1 VITVKDLSEYYLHCE
16 NGKELFEK
24 DTIDVYYGY
33 WTHKQAKD
41 EELFEGIEPV
51 NLVLCADDEA
61 TNPYASMLS
70 SLVLC

>member
-1 VITVKDLSEYYLHCE
+1 MKDLSEYYLHCE

-24 DTIDVYYGY
+24 DAIDVYYGY
-33 WTHKQAKD
+33 WTHKQTKD
-41 EELFEGIEPV
+41 EVLFDGIEPV

-61 TNPYASMLS
+61 EGSYANMLS

>member
-1 VITVKDLSEYYLHCE
+1 MKDLSEYYLHCE

-41 EELFEGIEPV
+41 EELFEGIEPSS
-51 NLVLCADDEA
+51 LSLCADDEA
-61 TNPYASMLS
+61 ANPYASMLS
-70 SLVLC
+70 SLILC